1 MRLTSTI
8 PLALLATFTAATVAP
23 RAAQPR
29 AASPLTIEQL
39 IDIKHPS
46 NPVWSRDSKRV
57 AFTWERAGVANLYL
71 VPADGSAKPTQL
83 TTDGVPGGIF
93 WSADSTSILFFRG
106 PTLMAM
112 ALDGSAPKAR
122 FADFA
127 GRSPSVSRDGTRIV
141 YLMGGA
147 GGAGEVAAAAG
158 EAAVAGAAARARQP
172 HRTSR
177 HSRRN
182 RRRRRRRRRFGFD
195 RW

>member
-1 MRLTSTI
+1 MRLTTTI
-8 PLALLATFTAATVAP
+8 TLAAVAALALGTVVP

-71 VPADGSAKPTQL
+71 VPADGSAKPTQV

-93 WSADSTSILFFRG
+93 WSADSQTIRFFRG
-106 PTLMAM
+106 TSLMALP
-112 ALDGSAPKAR
+112 LDGSPATVV

-127 GRSPSVSRDGTRIV
+127 GRSVSVSRDGTRIV
-141 YLMGGA
+141 YLLGGA
-147 GGAGEVAAAAG
+147 TGGGG
-158 EAAVAGAAARARQP
+158 RGGRGGRAGAAPAPAAE
-172 HRTSR
+172 TVTD
-177 HSRRN
+177 
-182 RRRRRRRRRFGFD
+182 G
-195 RW
+195 